1 MKRFPAAAI
10 TVALSVA
17 LFSAGAPGQTQKP
30 APAPAVAATVPAAS
44 TPAPANAAPRA
55 KSRAWTRADA
65 RVCLEFQTNIQVIR
79 CSEKYRY
86 MKVPA

>member
-1 MKRFPAAAI
+1 MKRFPTAAI
-10 TVALSVA
+10 TLAISA
-17 LFSAGAPGQTQKP
+17 AIFSAGAPAQTQTP
-30 APAPAVAATVPAAS
+30 APPAAIVPVASAPAPTK
-44 TPAPANAAPRA
+44 AAPRA

-65 RVCLEFQTNIQVIR
+65 RVCLEFPTNIQVIR